1 MPNAKNKRP
10 VNVDKSI
17 VERFEYLYPRLKE
30 IFLNR
35 CLDLAINDTKFFN
48 EVFFNKK
55 FMNKE

>member
-10 VNVDKSI
+10 VNVDKSL
-17 VERFEYLYPRLKE
+17 VERFEFIYPKLKE

-35 CLDLAINDTKFFN
+35 CIDLAINDTTFFN

>member
-1 MPNAKNKRP
+1 MPNAKTKRP
-10 VNVDKSI
+10 VNVDKSL
-17 VERFEYLYPRLKE
+17 VERFEFIYPKLKE

-35 CLDLAINDTKFFN
+35 CIDLAINNTTFFN